1 MNVLKH
7 AVGRIFWALA
17 VVFAVASASFFL
29 LNALPGDPARVVA
42 GPQARPEDLARVRE
56 ELQLDQPI
64 VIRYGLFLR
73 TLGHVANPKADAERG
88 QVEKERELKSGL
100 EKPKRAAHATCQR
113 VASLAGG
120 YEFHVD
126 FGRSYQHRAPVAKV
140 IFERYPRSLALA
152 IAGIF
157 LQLVIGVTLGAIAA
171 AKKGTWI
178 DRFVTSL
185 TSLAVSAPTFLTAVL
200 LQYLFAHRFRL
211 LPLDGFG
218 DTFAGHI
225 RSIALPALTLGLY
238 GAAYF
243 ARLTRDELITLMSQ
257 DFVRTARAKGA
268 SRLRAFVV
276 HGLRGA
282 LLPLAT
288 AAGLELG
295 ALASGAAV
303 TESIFRWPGLGHL
316 GVEAVLNRDGPMVIG
331 VVFVAASSVV
341 IATAAIDIFGYWLHP
356 LARAKSSN

>member
-1 MNVLKH
+1 M
-7 AVGRIFWALA
+7 GRLFWALA

-29 LNALPGDPARVVA
+29 LAALPGDPARIVA
-42 GPQARPEDLARVRE
+42 GPQARPADLVRVRKD
-56 ELQLDQPI
+56 LQLDRSI
-64 VIRYGLFLR
+64 VARYGLFLKK
-73 TLGHVANPKADAERG
+73 LVHIAGDPKASEHASCER
-88 QVEKERELKSGL
+88 VIPLVR
-100 EKPKRAAHATCQR
+100 
-113 VASLAGG
+113 G
-120 YEFHVD
+120 YELHID
-126 FGRSYQHRAPVAKV
+126 LGRSYQHRAPVAKV
-140 IFERYPRSLALA
+140 IFTRYPRSMALA
-152 IAGIF
+152 IAGIVI
-157 LQLVIGVTLGAIAA
+157 QLLIGVTVGSIAA

-178 DRFVTSL
+178 DRFLTGITSL
-185 TSLAVSAPTFLTAVL
+185 GVSAPTFLTAVL
-200 LQYLFAHRFRL
+200 LQYLFAHRLRW

-218 DTFAGHI
+218 DTFLDHV

-257 DFVRTARAKGA
+257 DFVRTARAKGT

-282 LLPLAT
+282 LLPLVT

-295 ALASGAAV
+295 SLAGGAAV

-331 VVFVAASSVV
+331 VVFVAASTVV
-341 IATAAIDIFGYWLHP
+341 MATAAIDIFGHWLHP
-356 LARAKSSN
+356 LAREKSSE